1 MNMVAIETNVRLRQ
15 RTFVEKRDGGGGEEN
30 ENVDFGLEISIFPP
44 FLRHLNAGFSDKMNF
59 NVEMGYVHAS
69 GNW

>member
-1 MNMVAIETNVRLRQ
+1 MFVCDNGRLLRKETV
-15 RTFVEKRDGGGGEEN
+15 GGGVEQN